1 MVAPFSFGTNALHLS
16 EPRKWKGPVM
26 DRVENA
32 RPDVADLKEA
42 ERPKAPPI
50 EGATDLQ
57 RRQGRQLAAIHRM
70 HLQQMGQ
77 VRRVMEGIAAGSTA
91 PAALAK
97 AVPEMEMTRNY
108 RQFGNLCGQE
118 CQFLDYH
125 HGAEEHRV
133 FPHLEARASDGLRKV
148 IAKLREE
155 HEVVHAL
162 LERLYADAVRLVQNP
177 GEDAFDEARQT
188 FDALER
194 VVRSHFGYEEDELEE
209 ALGVYGG
216 L

>member
-1 MVAPFSFGTNALHLS
+1 MDAPFSFCANALHLS
-16 EPRKWKGPVM
+16 GTEKWKGRVM
-26 DRVENA
+26 GKVENA
-32 RPDVADLKEA
+32 RPDVDDLKEA
-42 ERPKAPPI
+42 ERPRAPAIP
-50 EGATDLQ
+50 GATALQ

-77 VRRVMEGIAAGSTA
+77 VRRMMEAIAAGHTD
-91 PAALAK
+91 PAALAR

-133 FPHLEARASDGLRKV
+133 FPHLEARGSDGLRKV

-162 LERLYADAVRLVQNP
+162 LERLYADAVRLVQDP
-177 GEDAFDEARQT
+177 GAEAFDEARQT

-194 VVRSHFGYEEDELEE
+194 VVRSHFGYEEEELEE

>member
-1 MVAPFSFGTNALHLS
+1 MENAT
-16 EPRKWKGPVM
+16 G
-26 DRVENA
+26 A
-32 RPDVADLKEA
+32 RPDLADLKEA

-50 EGATDLQ
+50 EGVTDLQ

-70 HLQQMGQ
+70 HLMQMGQ
-77 VRRVMEGIAAGSTA
+77 VRKMMQDIASGSVA
-91 PAALAK
+91 PAALAQ
-97 AVPEMEMTRNY
+97 ALPEMEMTRNY
-108 RQFGNLCGQE
+108 RQFGTLCGQE

-133 FPHLEARASDGLRKV
+133 FPHLEGRGSDGLRAV
-148 IAKLREE
+148 IDKLRQE

-162 LERLYADAVRLVQNP
+162 LERLYADAVRLVQSP
-177 GEDAFDEARQT
+177 GADAFEEAKAT
-188 FDALER
+188 FEALER